1 MSNPANPTNPDP
13 RVRQRAPGEETLKLE
28 LGLGKAPVMTR
39 GALDPGPSYI
49 TPGTVKPDAATQRA
63 SLLQEADAAIRHDL
77 EPFPKALAA
86 YELLADDPEAL
97 ANWDMA
103 NFITVRKLGYND
115 HGRVHAWVTGAAS
128 LAILELLVASG
139 ARPDV
144 LESGSGDL
152 DDTFAVVLLGTM
164 LHDIG
169 NQVHRIGHEA
179 HGVALAMPILER
191 VLTPVYPDI
200 GQRTKLRAFILH
212 SINCHDLNPTP
223 LTLEAG
229 ITAVADGT
237 DITKGRGRKA
247 FAAGKVDIHSIS
259 ALAVEQVSISRGLEK
274 PVEISVTMNNSAGI
288 FQVED
293 TLAKKVINSPL
304 KNLVALTAHT
314 DETTDRDQRIV
325 YRVSLENG
333 HFINLKMRDDAR
345 TDAKSNEAK
354 AKGESN
360 G

>member
-1 MSNPANPTNPDP
+1 MPRDSNPDP

-28 LGLGKAPVMTR
+28 LGLGKTAAMTR
-39 GALDPGPSYI
+39 GVLDPGPSYI

-77 EPFPKALAA
+77 EPFPKALAV
-86 YELLADDPEAL
+86 YDLLANDPEAL

-169 NQVHRIGHEA
+169 NQVHRAGHEA

-229 ITAVADGT
+229 
-237 DITKGRGRKA
+237 ITKGRGRKA

-345 TDAKSNEAK
+345 TDAKSNGAK
-354 AKGESN
+354 VKGENN